1 MAGFVAEN
9 ILLDR
14 LKIFYW
20 NEVDQLNPDDI
31 LLDVRTEKEY
41 SEGKIANAI
50 NIPVDEIRER
60 MNEIPRDKKIFIY
73 CEAGLRGYLAHRI
86 LRQNDFKEVYNLSGG
101 YKTWNACQ
109 LEASPATP
117 AINKPMMASA

>member
-1 MAGFVAEN
+1 
-9 ILLDR
+9 
-14 LKIFYW
+14 
-20 NEVDQLNPDDI
+20 
-31 LLDVRTEKEY
+31 
-41 SEGKIANAI
+41 
-50 NIPVDEIRER
+50 

-101 YKTWNACQ
+101 YKTWNACH

-117 AINKPMMASA
+117 AINKPVMASA